1 MSVNAAIVASASR
14 NENRGRI
21 ETQSCP
27 KVAHPAHRNRGH
39 CKGGSGGVG
48 RWGPLRSPCKPSLTS
63 RRAWQL
69 MRLSRLE
76 GKSPLQEAPCQYILS
91 ANGNPRANRHT
102 SMVHDPAL
110 RGRCYMLV
118 SHICEI
124 VAGRLYADCLV
135 TVPCVLTP
143 PTSIL

>member
-1 MSVNAAIVASASR
+1 MKIGGGRNA
-14 NENRGRI
+14 G
-21 ETQSCP
+21 
-27 KVAHPAHRNRGH
+27 
-39 CKGGSGGVG
+39 
-48 RWGPLRSPCKPSLTS
+48 LFTS
-63 RRAWQL
+63 RCEWQL

-91 ANGNPRANRHT
+91 ANGTPHANRRT
-102 SMVHDPAL
+102 SMDHDPAL

-143 PTSIL
+143 PRVFWNTDMLLTAYHQCMNIL